1 MVESTYVNTIV
12 SAFVTGVNT
21 RKDFDITKYIEYGK
35 KLLEIDA
42 PKVIFIELSIYQ
54 TYFEKEKK
62 EGHYP
67 NTVFVMMNRFNMYLY
82 EHLNKITNFQINTGK
97 PDKDTVDFMFVQC
110 NKTEWVRQV
119 VNQNPFK
126 TSQFVWIDFGIYHI
140 VQNDALFQKTIIK
153 ISQTECSKVSICSCW
168 NLRLPFVR
176 NIHKDVAWY
185 FAGGIFGG
193 EGEYLIKFA
202 DKMKEETINYINKN
216 NAIVWETNIWYLLYK
231 KHAEI
236 FTPYL
241 ADHNICMLQNYGM
254 NSNGIILVTAIFQP
268 WEESMR
274 EDLYF
279 LGDLRCPLY
288 IFIAEPKSI
297 PVDVMTFIT
306 QTYPEITILSFENPW
321 TYLIDFAPELP
332 STRNLQKDT
341 AEHILNMHSKIF
353 CLQRAVDLSETTPYS
368 YLWIDFGIKDICS
381 SHDKPLQTF
390 IYELSCRTD
399 LSFLTDDNMMFPGCW
414 QKINK
419 DNFDSEDKVK
429 GFLNTIC
436 WRFAGGVV
444 WGNHLAIRRFWKL
457 YQKYLPYLVNTYG
470 ILTWEVNFWAWLETM
485 DPKWNPIWYPGDH
498 NDSIVMIPAR
508 LWSVKLNAHTY
519 VETGK
524 LHKILNYNPM
534 SASYLFHAGKHYLNT
549 RYTNYHVCSDG
560 YYWWPPGENR
570 IIRSKNILSVL
581 NADDFSHM
589 SFVEM
594 KNDIG
599 LMSFPGRFSEGIED
613 IRLYNRS
620 DGKIG
625 YIGSTLEYSISGKI
639 RTIIGEYDVEN
650 KKCINGNI
658 INPPSDTYCEKNWI
672 PITDHDQE
680 TWFIYKW
687 HPMEIGKVVLDE
699 NEQSYRLDIQ
709 KTYQTS
715 AIVFRNIRGS
725 SCFIEDTIE
734 NTPGWVGVVHFSEE
748 LYPRQYFHRLVL
760 LDKHSF
766 EPLKY
771 TDPFYFCHL
780 GVEFCIGFT
789 KKEEDYV
796 FWISQMDRDPYRIIT
811 NRFSCPRWNTCGRW
825 GV

>member
-1 MVESTYVNTIV
+1 MVESTIV
-12 SAFVTGVNT
+12 SAFVSGVNT
-21 RKDFDITKYIEYGK
+21 RKDFDISQYIEYGK
-35 KLLEIDA
+35 KLLEIDV
-42 PKVIFIELSIYQ
+42 PKVIFMELSIYQ
-54 TYFEKEKK
+54 MYFEKEKK

-67 NTVFVMMNRFNMYLY
+67 NTVFIMMNRFNMYLY
-82 EHLNKITNFQINTGK
+82 EHIDKITNFQINTGK

-110 NKTEWVRQV
+110 NKTEWVKHV
-119 VNQNPFK
+119 VQQNPFK

-140 VQNDALFQKTIIK
+140 VRKDVLFQKTIQR

-202 DKMKEETINYINKN
+202 DKMKEETIQYIHKN
-216 NAIVWETNIWYLLYK
+216 NSIVWETNIWYLLYK
-231 KHAEI
+231 KNAEL

-241 ADHNICMLQNYGM
+241 ADHNICMLQNYGI
-254 NSNGIILVTAIFQP
+254 NSNGLILVTAIFQP
-268 WEESMR
+268 WHDSMR
-274 EDLYF
+274 EHLYF

-297 PVDVMTFIT
+297 PTEIMTFIT
-306 QTYPEITILSFENPW
+306 ETYPEITILSFENPW
-321 TYLIDFAPELP
+321 TFLMDFMPELP

-341 AEHILNMHSKIF
+341 AEHILNMHSKIY
-353 CLQRAVDLSETTPYS
+353 CLQRAVELSDTTPYS
-368 YLWIDFGIKDICS
+368 YVWIDFGIKDVCS
-381 SHDKPLQTF
+381 AHDKPLQTF

-399 LSFLTDDNMMFPGCW
+399 LSFSTDDNMMFPGCW

-419 DNFDSEDKVK
+419 ETFSTEDKVK

-436 WRFAGGVV
+436 WRFAGGLM

-457 YQKYLPYLVNTYG
+457 YQKYLPYLVHTYG

-485 DPKWNPIWYPGDH
+485 DPKWKPIWYPGDH
-498 NDSIVMIPAR
+498 NDSIVMIPGR

-524 LHKILNYNPM
+524 LFEISNYNPM
-534 SASYLFHAGKHYLNT
+534 SASYLYHNGKHYLNT

-560 YYWWPPGENR
+560 YYWWPPTENR
-570 IIRSKNILSVL
+570 IIRSKNIVSVL
-581 NADDFSHM
+581 NPEDFSHM
-589 SFVEM
+589 SFLEM
-594 KNDIG
+594 QPDIG
-599 LMSFPGRFSEGIED
+599 LFSFLGGFSEGIED
-613 IRLYNRS
+613 IRLYERT

-625 YIGSTLEYSISGKI
+625 FIGSTLEYSISGKI
-639 RTIIGEYDVEN
+639 RTIIGEYDVDN
-650 KKCINGNI
+650 AKCKNGQI
-658 INPPSDTYCEKNWI
+658 IQPPNDTYCEKNWI
-672 PITDHDQE
+672 PIGNRDRD

-687 HPMEIGKVVLDE
+687 YPMQIGKVILDE
-699 NEQSYRLDIQ
+699 NEHVYCLDIQ

-715 AIVFRNIRGS
+715 AVVFRNIRGS

-734 NTPGWVGVVHFSEE
+734 NAHGWVGVVHFSEE

-796 FWISQMDRDPYRIIT
+796 FWISQLDRDPYRIT
-811 NRFSCPRWNTCGRW
+811 ANRFSCPRWNTCGRW